1 MLQKIFLTALMVCST
16 LQMAQGTTSLGDKLD
31 IHVGDLWK
39 YRVLD
44 GFTAE
49 PKFDIS
55 YRVINLSD
63 TEITTRMEWK
73 GSPNKGLA
81 VFDRHWNMIDD
92 GRFKYEPSR
101 SWLKFPLTL
110 GLAWKQQF
118 QSTHFQTGAAYS
130 HFNSAVVAASET
142 ITVPAGTFVTM
153 RLDIEGELRS
163 LGNDGTVTK
172 NVLKIWYSPEV
183 NRIVREESQTF
194 ANGRLRD
201 KSITELTEY
210 LPAKITN

>member
-1 MLQKIFLTALMVCST
+1 
-16 LQMAQGTTSLGDKLD
+16 MAQGATSIGDKPD
-31 IHVGDLWK
+31 VHVGDLWK

-44 GFTAE
+44 GFTTE
-49 PKFDIS
+49 PKFDIT

-81 VFDRHWNMIDD
+81 VFDRQWNMIDD

-110 GLAWKQQF
+110 GFAWKQQF
-118 QSTHFQTGAAYS
+118 QSTNFQSGAAYS
-130 HFNSAVVAASET
+130 HFNSAVVAASEK
-142 ITVPAGTFVTM
+142 ITVPAGTFATI
-153 RLDIEGELRS
+153 RLDIEGEMRS

-201 KSITELTEY
+201 KSVTELTEY
-210 LPAKITN
+210 SPAKMTN